1 MQLVSGWARNWA
13 RLNTDPIYSHS
24 EFGLPV
30 KETVLFFLNIWLIK
44 HNPKRFKQD
53 IHDCTAILVLHVL
66 VLSHQTGPKE

>member
-30 KETVLFFLNIWLIK
+30 KETVLFFFK
-44 HNPKRFKQD
+44 HMVN
-53 IHDCTAILVLHVL
+53 
-66 VLSHQTGPKE
+66 QTQSQEV